1 MRCSKC
7 GREMPDDSLF
17 CPECGEKQIHPRK
30 KHNRPRKRKRK
41 RLKDVLIVDVCFQMT
56 AAFVLSAENV
66 WEQRHLM

>member
-17 CPECGEKQIHPRK
+17 CPECGEKQTAGQ
-30 KHNRPRKRKRK
+30 KRKRK

>member
-17 CPECGEKQIHPRK
+17 CPECGEKANCRTK
-30 KHNRPRKRKRK
+30 KRKRK

>member
-17 CPECGEKQIHPRK
+17 CRNVGKSKLPDK
-30 KHNRPRKRKRK
+30 KRKRK

>member
-1 MRCSKC
+1 MTAYSARNVGKSKL
-7 GREMPDDSLF
+7 PD
-17 CPECGEKQIHPRK
+17 K
-30 KHNRPRKRKRK
+30 KRKRK